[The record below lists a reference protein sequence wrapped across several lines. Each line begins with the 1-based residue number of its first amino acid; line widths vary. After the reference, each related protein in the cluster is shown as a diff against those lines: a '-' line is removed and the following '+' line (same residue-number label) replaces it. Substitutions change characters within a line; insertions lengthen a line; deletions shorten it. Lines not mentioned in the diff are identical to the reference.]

1 MSKIL
6 IVESY
11 PHLASLYREVL
22 FEDGHQV
29 FVASS
34 CREAEN
40 IARDNDIE
48 LAMIDE
54 SLPAKCEEELLKA
67 IKSIQPHIK
76 AIVCP
81 LNKLSRNI
89 YRQLCDEGFLK
100 ISDYTILQR
109 KIDELVERISV
120 GDQMGYQQRSV
131 A

>member
-22 FEDGHQV
+22 IENGHQV

-40 IARDNDIE
+40 IARANDIE
-48 LAMIDE
+48 LAIIDE
-54 SLPAKCEEELLKA
+54 SLPAKCEEELLKT

-100 ISDYTILQR
+100 TSDYTILQR
-109 KIDELVERISV
+109 KIDELVETISV